1 MARTDPAAAA
11 RAAMP
16 ERYGRRSRSRRVLF
30 VLVLAAVVAVGLGW
44 LLDAAIEG
52 STPEVDAGV
61 VGFEIVSDRRTKL
74 DFEVRRSVATAVT
87 CEIYAQATDKAIVGE
102 RTVEL
107 ASAEPGSQ
115 RTTAAIVTERR
126 ATTALV
132 RGCYPSSFAP

>member
-16 ERYGRRSRSRRVLF
+16 ERYGRRSRSGRVLF
-30 VLVLAAVVAVGLGW
+30 VLVLAAVVVVGVGW

-74 DFEVRRSVATAVT
+74 DFEVRRSVTTAVT
-87 CEIYAQATDKAIVGE
+87 CEIYAQ
-102 RTVEL
+102 
-107 ASAEPGSQ
+107 
-115 RTTAAIVTERR
+115 
-126 ATTALV
+126 
-132 RGCYPSSFAP
+132 

>member
-16 ERYGRRSRSRRVLF
+16 ERYGRRSRSRRVL
-30 VLVLAAVVAVGLGW
+30 LVLGLVAAAVVGLGW
-44 LLDAAIEG
+44 LVDAAIEG

-61 VGFEIVSDRRTKL
+61 VGFEIVSDRRIEL
-74 DFEVRRSVATAVT
+74 VFEVRRSITTAVT

-107 ASAEPGSQ
+107 PSAGPGSQ
-115 RTTAAIVTERR
+115 QTTAAIVTERR

-132 RGCYPSSFAP
+132 RSCYSSSFVP